1 MVHVYKNQAELSS
14 SVTKS
19 ATLIISFYKN
29 LRMLELVLAS
39 LTTQSFKNFNI
50 IICDDGSPPEI
61 VTRVHKLLED
71 LSLPSIH
78 LWHEDIGFRKNRILN
93 WGIMHAKSD
102 YLIFI
107 DQDCILH
114 PEFVAEHILG
124 AKEKSVICGRR
135 INLTKWASN
144 LLTPEKIVS
153 GFLQRNISWIAL
165 GGLFMKDNNG
175 IKGLYF
181 KNPFL
186 RSLVNKKPRGIVGCN
201 FSAYR
206 NDLLRINGFDTRY
219 EGAGFGEDSDVEHR
233 LSLLGIQMQPACNT
247 AVQYHVFHRL
257 LDRSDLNKSLFESVV
272 QNGKASTDFG
282 YQQQISRPS

>member
-39 LTTQSFKNFNI
+39 LTTQSFTNFNL

-61 VTRVHKLLED
+61 VTQVHKLLED

-93 WGIMHAKSD
+93 WGLMHAKSD

-114 PEFVAEHILG
+114 PNFVSEHLLG
-124 AKEKSVICGRR
+124 AKENSVVCGRR
-135 INLTKWASN
+135 INLTKWVSN
-144 LLTPEKIVS
+144 LLTPEKVIS
-153 GFLQRNISWIAL
+153 GFLQRNILWIAL

-186 RSLVNKKPRGIVGCN
+186 RALANKKPRGIVGCN

-219 EGAGFGEDSDVEHR
+219 EGAGFGEDSDVEYR
-233 LSLLGIQMQPACNT
+233 LSLLGIQMRPACNT
-247 AVQYHVFHRL
+247 AVQYHIFHRL

-272 QNGKASTDFG
+272 QEGKASTDFG
-282 YQQQISRPS
+282 YQQQISRTS